1 MLVDRVIVYNKDNYG
16 GEKMIKEFK
25 EFIMRGNVLDLAVGV
40 IIGAAFSAIVNSLV
54 EDLISPIIVS
64 LTSQAAIEDL
74 SVKIGTA
81 TLRYGNF
88 LQAIIDFLIIA
99 LVLFLIIKAAN
110 KFKRQNPEMDVE
122 EVEIP
127 AAELYLK
134 DIRDLLAAEKV
145 ETVETVDGDKL
156 V

>member
-1 MLVDRVIVYNKDNYG
+1 
-16 GEKMIKEFK
+16 MIKEFK

-81 TLRYGNF
+81 TLRYGSF
-88 LQAIIDFLIIA
+88 IQAIIDFLIIA
-99 LVLFLIIKAAN
+99 LVLFLIIKSAN
-110 KFKRQNPEMDVE
+110 KFKRQNPETAVE

-127 AAELYLK
+127 AAEQYLK

-145 ETVETVDGDKL
+145 ETVGTVDEDQL
-156 V
+156 I

>member
-1 MLVDRVIVYNKDNYG
+1 
-16 GEKMIKEFK
+16 MIKEFK

-81 TLRYGNF
+81 TLRYGSF
-88 LQAIIDFLIIA
+88 IQAIIDFLIIA
-99 LVLFLIIKAAN
+99 LVLFLIIKSAN
-110 KFKRQNPEMDVE
+110 KFKRQNPETAVE

>member
-1 MLVDRVIVYNKDNYG
+1 
-16 GEKMIKEFK
+16 MIKEFK

-81 TLRYGNF
+81 TLQYGSF
-88 LQAIIDFLIIA
+88 IQAIIDFLIIA

>member
-1 MLVDRVIVYNKDNYG
+1 
-16 GEKMIKEFK
+16 MIKEFK

-81 TLRYGNF
+81 TLRYGSF
-88 LQAIIDFLIIA
+88 IQAIIDFLIIA
-99 LVLFLIIKAAN
+99 LVLFLIIKSAN
-110 KFKRQNPEMDVE
+110 KFKRQNPETAVE

-127 AAELYLK
+127 AAEQYLK

-145 ETVETVDGDKL
+145 ETVETVDEDQL
-156 V
+156 I

>member
-1 MLVDRVIVYNKDNYG
+1 
-16 GEKMIKEFK
+16 MIKEFK

-40 IIGAAFSAIVNSLV
+40 IIGAAFSAIVNSFV

-81 TLRYGNF
+81 TLRYGSF
-88 LQAIIDFLIIA
+88 IQAIIDFLIIA
-99 LVLFLIIKAAN
+99 LVLFLIIKSAN
-110 KFKRQNPEMDVE
+110 KFKRQNPETAVD

-127 AAELYLK
+127 AAEQYLK

-145 ETVETVDGDKL
+145 ETVETVDEDKL
-156 V
+156 I

>member
-1 MLVDRVIVYNKDNYG
+1 
-16 GEKMIKEFK
+16 MIKEFK

-81 TLRYGNF
+81 TLQYGSF
-88 LQAIIDFLIIA
+88 IQAIIDFLIIA

-127 AAELYLK
+127 AAEQYLK

-145 ETVETVDGDKL
+145 DAVETVDGDKL

>member
-1 MLVDRVIVYNKDNYG
+1 
-16 GEKMIKEFK
+16 MIKEFK

-64 LTSQAAIEDL
+64 LTSHAAIEDL

-81 TLRYGNF
+81 TLRYGSF
-88 LQAIIDFLIIA
+88 IQAIIDFLIIA
-99 LVLFLIIKAAN
+99 LVLFLIIKSAN
-110 KFKRQNPEMDVE
+110 KFKRQNPETAVE

-127 AAELYLK
+127 AAEQYLK

>member
-1 MLVDRVIVYNKDNYG
+1 
-16 GEKMIKEFK
+16 MIKEFK

-81 TLRYGNF
+81 TLQYGSF
-88 LQAIIDFLIIA
+88 IQAIIDFLIIA

-145 ETVETVDGDKL
+145 ETVGTVDEDQL
-156 V
+156 I

>member
-1 MLVDRVIVYNKDNYG
+1 
-16 GEKMIKEFK
+16 MIKEFK

-64 LTSQAAIEDL
+64 LTSQASIEDL
-74 SVKIGTA
+74 SVQIGEA

-88 LQAIIDFLIIA
+88 IQAIIDFLIIA

-110 KFKRQNPEMDVE
+110 KFKRKNPEADVD

-127 AAELYLK
+127 TAELYLK
-134 DIRDLLAAEKV
+134 DIRDLLAAEKIDSMK
-145 ETVETVDGDKL
+145 EDRL
-156 V
+156 P

>member
-1 MLVDRVIVYNKDNYG
+1 
-16 GEKMIKEFK
+16 MIKEFK

-54 EDLISPIIVS
+54 GDIITPLIVS
-64 LTSQAAIEDL
+64 LTSQASIEGL
-74 SVKIGTA
+74 ALQIGSA
-81 TLRYGNF
+81 TLTYGNF

-110 KFKRQNPEMDVE
+110 KFSRKHPEVDVD

-127 AAELYLK
+127 AAEQYLK
-134 DIRDLLAAEKV
+134 EIRDLMAAQNANK
-145 ETVETVDGDKL
+145 TDL
-156 V
+156 

>member
-1 MLVDRVIVYNKDNYG
+1 
-16 GEKMIKEFK
+16 MIKEFK
-25 EFIMRGNVLDLAVGV
+25 EFIMRGHVLDLAVGV

-81 TLRYGNF
+81 TLQYGSF
-88 LQAIIDFLIIA
+88 IQAIIDFLIIA

-145 ETVETVDGDKL
+145 ETVGTVDEDQL
-156 V
+156 I

>member
-1 MLVDRVIVYNKDNYG
+1 MKIIIG

-74 SVKIGTA
+74 SEKIGTA

>member
-1 MLVDRVIVYNKDNYG
+1 
-16 GEKMIKEFK
+16 MIKEFK

-81 TLRYGNF
+81 TLRYGSF
-88 LQAIIDFLIIA
+88 IQAIIDFLIIA

-110 KFKRQNPEMDVE
+110 KFKRQNPEMDVD

-127 AAELYLK
+127 AAEQYLK

-145 ETVETVDGDKL
+145 ETVETVDEDKL
-156 V
+156 I

>member
-1 MLVDRVIVYNKDNYG
+1 
-16 GEKMIKEFK
+16 MIKEFK

-54 EDLISPIIVS
+54 EDLISPIIVAM
-64 LTSQAAIEDL
+64 TSQASIEDL
-74 SVKIGTA
+74 SVRVGTA
-81 TLRYGNF
+81 TLTYGSF
-88 LQAIIDFLIIA
+88 IQAIIDFLIIA

-110 KFKRQNPEMDVE
+110 KFKRKNPELEVE

-134 DIRDLLAAEKV
+134 EIRDLLAAQGKELPNN
-145 ETVETVDGDKL
+145 ELPPQDRKL
-156 V
+156 

>member
-1 MLVDRVIVYNKDNYG
+1 MGMV
-16 GEKMIKEFK
+16 KEFK

-64 LTSQAAIEDL
+64 LTSQASIEDL
-74 SVKIGTA
+74 SVQIGEA

-88 LQAIIDFLIIA
+88 IQAIIDFLIIA

-110 KFKRQNPEMDVE
+110 KFKRKNPEADVD

-127 AAELYLK
+127 TAELYLK
-134 DIRDLLAAEKV
+134 DIRDLLAAEKIDSMK
-145 ETVETVDGDKL
+145 EDRL
-156 V
+156 P

>member
-1 MLVDRVIVYNKDNYG
+1 M
-16 GEKMIKEFK
+16 
-25 EFIMRGNVLDLAVGV
+25 
-40 IIGAAFSAIVNSLV
+40 
-54 EDLISPIIVS
+54 
-64 LTSQAAIEDL
+64 
-74 SVKIGTA
+74 KIGTA

>member
-1 MLVDRVIVYNKDNYG
+1 
-16 GEKMIKEFK
+16 MIKEFK

-81 TLRYGNF
+81 TLQYGSF
-88 LQAIIDFLIIA
+88 IQAIIDFLIIA
-99 LVLFLIIKAAN
+99 LVLFLIIKSAN
-110 KFKRQNPEMDVE
+110 KFKRQNPETAVE

-127 AAELYLK
+127 AAEQYLK

-145 ETVETVDGDKL
+145 ETVETVDEDQL
-156 V
+156 I

>member
-1 MLVDRVIVYNKDNYG
+1 
-16 GEKMIKEFK
+16 MIKEFK

-81 TLRYGNF
+81 TLRYGSF
-88 LQAIIDFLIIA
+88 IQAIIDFLIIA
-99 LVLFLIIKAAN
+99 LVLFLIIKSAN
-110 KFKRQNPEMDVE
+110 KFKRQNPETAVD

-127 AAELYLK
+127 AAEQYLK

-145 ETVETVDGDKL
+145 ETVETVDEDKL
-156 V
+156 I